1 MINKKILAILLLFS
15 FIVAWIWNTFA
26 DNSNNWK
33 TSTWFINKWFSWEK
47 HFIWEWIKINSD
59 DRKNIEENENVKII
73 IKK

>member
-47 HFIWEWIKINSD
+47 HFIWEW
-59 DRKNIEENENVKII
+59 
-73 IKK
+73 